1 MAAGQRVSLKKKAA
15 STHPVRP
22 SGVDI
27 KVAHSDVDKAAASRR
42 VRKAT
47 SAGRSPKLPAA
58 SVRVMSR
65 PIVPIREIVRRR
77 WQSAWPFEGF
87 STEAIERKLAAEVL
101 TPEARDHAMR
111 ERARRK

>member
-1 MAAGQRVSLKKKAA
+1 
-15 STHPVRP
+15 
-22 SGVDI
+22 
-27 KVAHSDVDKAAASRR
+27 
-42 VRKAT
+42 
-47 SAGRSPKLPAA
+47 
-58 SVRVMSR
+58 MSR